1 MLGFELHQHANDFHT
16 MGLPYSMICILP
28 ESIDLRDIFHIVS
41 KYANIYYRKLKDPA
55 TLTQPEKQLVRDSI

>member
-1 MLGFELHQHANDFHT
+1 